1 MIILDRETKSNISIA
16 HANKVIRIFVC
27 GPTVYDNCHVGHARI
42 FVLVD
47 LISRV
52 LQSRN
57 YVAHVIVN
65 ITDIDPKLFENNIN
79 PDLIFGNLIYDLN
92 KLGIDN
98 LNYARATDYVE
109 ESKYLIEKLMERKL
123 AYSINGNVYLDSSK
137 FKSYGALSH
146 LSKKELQNQR
156 YDIDINKRNITDI
169 FLWNT
174 SDNYGIQYND
184 MNFGNGTPW
193 WHTQDTA
200 VAMFH
205 FEGNYDI
212 HVGGVDL
219 CFPHHEMLR
228 ALLMALSGKK
238 KPVKCW
244 MHIGIVDLES
254 TKMSKSTGNAIYLR
268 DLLEKFDSNTLKLYF
283 YSLDYKKI
291 MNFSVSELTRF
302 EEINT
307 MIRNIVSTSIE
318 NKDYDTRN
326 DNVSTDSMELRK
338 DTNTNTLEQ
347 FYNYIEN
354 DLDTPNAL
362 ELFLQTVVNS
372 NKLNE
377 AREMMKIFGL
387 EY

>member
-1 MIILDRETKSNISIA
+1 MLIFDRETKSNISITPG
-16 HANKVIRIFVC
+16 NNVIRIFVC
-27 GPTVYDNCHVGHARI
+27 GPTVYDNCHIGHARI

-47 LISRV
+47 LISRA

-57 YVAHVIVN
+57 HVSHVIVN

-79 PDLIFGNLIYDLN
+79 SDLIFGNLIDDLN
-92 KLGIDN
+92 RLGIGN
-98 LNYARATDYVE
+98 LNYARATDYVA
-109 ESKYLIEKLMERKL
+109 ESKEVIGNLIKRKL

-137 FKSYGALSH
+137 FNSYGALSH

-156 YDIDINKRNITDI
+156 YDIDINKRNVTDI

-174 SDNYGIQYND
+174 SDDYGIQYND
-184 MNFGNGTPW
+184 KNFGNGTPW

-205 FEGNYDI
+205 FDGNYDI
-212 HVGGVDL
+212 HVGGIDL

-228 ALLMALSGKK
+228 AILMALTHKK

-244 MHIGIVDLES
+244 MHVGILDIKS
-254 TKMSKSTGNAIYLR
+254 TKMSKSTGNAIYVR
-268 DLLEKFDSNTLKLYF
+268 DLLKKFDANTLKLYF

-291 MNFSVSELTRF
+291 MNFSVSELIKF
-302 EEINT
+302 EAINT
-307 MIRNIVSTSIE
+307 TIRNIVSTSVHDSR
-318 NKDYDTRN
+318 NYDTTN
-326 DNVSTDSMELRK
+326 DNAVTDTKALRK
-338 DTNTNTLEQ
+338 DTNTLEL

-362 ELFLQTVVNS
+362 ALFLQTVMNP
-372 NKLNE
+372 NRMNE
-377 AREMMKIFGL
+377 AKKMMKIFGL

>member
-1 MIILDRETKSNISIA
+1 
-16 HANKVIRIFVC
+16 
-27 GPTVYDNCHVGHARI
+27 
-42 FVLVD
+42 
-47 LISRV
+47 
-52 LQSRN
+52 
-57 YVAHVIVN
+57 
-65 ITDIDPKLFENNIN
+65 
-79 PDLIFGNLIYDLN
+79 
-92 KLGIDN
+92 
-98 LNYARATDYVE
+98 
-109 ESKYLIEKLMERKL
+109 
-123 AYSINGNVYLDSSK
+123 
-137 FKSYGALSH
+137 
-146 LSKKELQNQR
+146 
-156 YDIDINKRNITDI
+156 
-169 FLWNT
+169 
-174 SDNYGIQYND
+174 
-184 MNFGNGTPW
+184 
-193 WHTQDTA
+193 
-200 VAMFH
+200 MFH

>member
-1 MIILDRETKSNISIA
+1 LLIFDRETKSNISITPG
-16 HANKVIRIFVC
+16 NNVIRIFVC
-27 GPTVYDNCHVGHARI
+27 GPTVYDNCHIGHARI

-47 LISRV
+47 LISRA

-57 YVAHVIVN
+57 HVSHVIVN

-79 PDLIFGNLIYDLN
+79 SDLIFGNLIDDLN
-92 KLGIDN
+92 RLGIGN
-98 LNYARATDYVE
+98 LNYARATDYVA
-109 ESKYLIEKLMERKL
+109 ESKEVIGNLIKRKL

-137 FKSYGALSH
+137 FNSYGALSH

-156 YDIDINKRNITDI
+156 YDIDINKRNVTDI

-174 SDNYGIQYND
+174 SDDYGIQYND
-184 MNFGNGTPW
+184 KNFGNGTPW

-205 FEGNYDI
+205 FDGNYDI
-212 HVGGVDL
+212 HVGGIDL

-228 ALLMALSGKK
+228 AILMALTHKK

-244 MHIGIVDLES
+244 MHVGILDIQS
-254 TKMSKSTGNAIYLR
+254 TKMSKSTGNAIYVR
-268 DLLEKFDSNTLKLYF
+268 DLLKKFDANTLKLYF

-291 MNFSVSELTRF
+291 MNFSVSDLIKF
-302 EEINT
+302 EAINT
-307 MIRNIVSTSIE
+307 MIRNIVSTSVHDSR
-318 NKDYDTRN
+318 NYDTTN
-326 DNVSTDSMELRK
+326 DNAVTDTKALRK
-338 DTNTNTLEQ
+338 DTNTLEL

-362 ELFLQTVVNS
+362 ALFLQTVMNP
-372 NKLNE
+372 NRMNE
-377 AREMMKIFGL
+377 AKKMMKIFGL

>member
-1 MIILDRETKSNISIA
+1 MLIFDRETKSNISITPG
-16 HANKVIRIFVC
+16 NNVIRIFVC
-27 GPTVYDNCHVGHARI
+27 GPTVYDNCHIGHARI

-47 LISRV
+47 LISRA

-57 YVAHVIVN
+57 HVSHVIVN

-79 PDLIFGNLIYDLN
+79 SDLIFGNLIDDLN
-92 KLGIDN
+92 RLGIGN
-98 LNYARATDYVE
+98 LNYARATDYVA
-109 ESKYLIEKLMERKL
+109 ESKEVIGNLIKRKL

-137 FKSYGALSH
+137 FNSYGALSH

-156 YDIDINKRNITDI
+156 YDIDINKRNVTDI

-174 SDNYGIQYND
+174 SDDYGIQYND
-184 MNFGNGTPW
+184 KNFGNGTPW

-205 FEGNYDI
+205 FDGNYDI
-212 HVGGVDL
+212 HVGGIDL

-228 ALLMALSGKK
+228 AILVALTHKK

-244 MHIGIVDLES
+244 MHVGILDIES
-254 TKMSKSTGNAIYLR
+254 TKMSKSTGNAIYVR
-268 DLLEKFDSNTLKLYF
+268 DLLKKFDANTLKLYF

-291 MNFSVSELTRF
+291 MNFSVSELIKF
-302 EEINT
+302 EAINT
-307 MIRNIVSTSIE
+307 MIRNIVSTSVHDSR
-318 NKDYDTRN
+318 NYDTTN
-326 DNVSTDSMELRK
+326 DNAVTDTKALRK
-338 DTNTNTLEQ
+338 DTNTLEL

-362 ELFLQTVVNS
+362 ALFLQTVMNP
-372 NKLNE
+372 NRMNE
-377 AREMMKIFGL
+377 AKKMMKIFGL

>member
-1 MIILDRETKSNISIA
+1 LLIFDRETKSNISIA
-16 HANKVIRIFVC
+16 PGNNFIRIFVC
-27 GPTVYDNCHVGHARI
+27 GPTVYDNCHIGHARI

-47 LISRV
+47 LISRA

-57 YVAHVIVN
+57 HVSHVIVN

-79 PDLIFGNLIYDLN
+79 SDLIFGNLIDDLN
-92 KLGIDN
+92 RLGIGN
-98 LNYARATDYVE
+98 LNYARATDYVA
-109 ESKYLIEKLMERKL
+109 ESKEVIGNLIKRKL

-137 FKSYGALSH
+137 FNSYGALSH

-156 YDIDINKRNITDI
+156 HDIDINKRNVTDI

-174 SDNYGIQYND
+174 SDDYGIQYND
-184 MNFGNGTPW
+184 KNFGNGTPW

-205 FEGNYDI
+205 FDGNYDI
-212 HVGGVDL
+212 HVGGIDL

-228 ALLMALSGKK
+228 AILMALTHKK

-244 MHIGIVDLES
+244 MHVGILDIKS
-254 TKMSKSTGNAIYLR
+254 TKMSKSTGNAIYVR
-268 DLLEKFDSNTLKLYF
+268 DLLKKFDANTLKLYF

-291 MNFSVSELTRF
+291 MNFSVSELIKF
-302 EEINT
+302 EAINT
-307 MIRNIVSTSIE
+307 TIRNIVSTSVHDSR
-318 NKDYDTRN
+318 NYDTTN
-326 DNVSTDSMELRK
+326 DNAVTDTKALRK
-338 DTNTNTLEQ
+338 DTNTLEL

-362 ELFLQTVVNS
+362 ALFLQTVMNP
-372 NKLNE
+372 NRMNE
-377 AREMMKIFGL
+377 AKKMMKIFGL

>member
-1 MIILDRETKSNISIA
+1 LLIFDRETKSNISITPG
-16 HANKVIRIFVC
+16 NNVIRIFVC
-27 GPTVYDNCHVGHARI
+27 GPTVYDNCHIGHARI

-47 LISRV
+47 LISRA

-57 YVAHVIVN
+57 HVSHVIVN

-79 PDLIFGNLIYDLN
+79 SDLIFGNLIDDLN
-92 KLGIDN
+92 RLGIGN
-98 LNYARATDYVE
+98 LNYARATDYVA
-109 ESKYLIEKLMERKL
+109 ESKEVIGNLIKRKL

-137 FKSYGALSH
+137 FNSYGALSH

-156 YDIDINKRNITDI
+156 HDIDINKRNVTDI

-174 SDNYGIQYND
+174 SDDYGIQYND
-184 MNFGNGTPW
+184 KNFGNGTPW

-205 FEGNYDI
+205 FDGNYDI
-212 HVGGVDL
+212 HVGGIDL

-228 ALLMALSGKK
+228 AILMALTHKK

-244 MHIGIVDLES
+244 MHVGILDIES
-254 TKMSKSTGNAIYLR
+254 TKMSKSTGNAIYVR
-268 DLLEKFDSNTLKLYF
+268 DLLKKFDANTLKLYF

-291 MNFSVSELTRF
+291 MNFSVSELIKF
-302 EEINT
+302 EAINT
-307 MIRNIVSTSIE
+307 MIRNIVSTSVHDSR
-318 NKDYDTRN
+318 NYDTTN
-326 DNVSTDSMELRK
+326 DNAVTDTKALRK
-338 DTNTNTLEQ
+338 DTNTLEL

-362 ELFLQTVVNS
+362 ALFLQTVMNP
-372 NKLNE
+372 NRMNE
-377 AREMMKIFGL
+377 AKKMMKIFGL

>member
-1 MIILDRETKSNISIA
+1 MLIFDRETKSNISITPG
-16 HANKVIRIFVC
+16 NNVIRIFVC
-27 GPTVYDNCHVGHARI
+27 GPTVYDNCHIGHARI

-47 LISRV
+47 LISRA

-57 YVAHVIVN
+57 HVSHVIVN

-79 PDLIFGNLIYDLN
+79 SDLIFGNLIDDLN
-92 KLGIDN
+92 RLGIGN
-98 LNYARATDYVE
+98 LNYARATDYVA
-109 ESKYLIEKLMERKL
+109 ESKEVIGNLIKRKL

-137 FKSYGALSH
+137 FNSYGALSH

-156 YDIDINKRNITDI
+156 HDIDINKRNVTDI

-174 SDNYGIQYND
+174 SDDYGIQYND
-184 MNFGNGTPW
+184 KNFGNGTPW

-205 FEGNYDI
+205 FDGNYDI
-212 HVGGVDL
+212 HVGGIDL

-228 ALLMALSGKK
+228 AILMALTHKK

-244 MHIGIVDLES
+244 MHVGILDIES
-254 TKMSKSTGNAIYLR
+254 TKMSKSTGNAIYVR
-268 DLLEKFDSNTLKLYF
+268 DLLKKFDANTLKLYF

-291 MNFSVSELTRF
+291 MNFSVSELIKF
-302 EEINT
+302 EAINT
-307 MIRNIVSTSIE
+307 MIRNIVSTSVHDSR
-318 NKDYDTRN
+318 NYDTTN
-326 DNVSTDSMELRK
+326 DNAVTDTKALRK
-338 DTNTNTLEQ
+338 DTNTLEL

-362 ELFLQTVVNS
+362 ALFLQTVMNP
-372 NKLNE
+372 NRMNE
-377 AREMMKIFGL
+377 AKKMMKIFGL

>member
-1 MIILDRETKSNISIA
+1 LLIFDRETKSNISIA
-16 HANKVIRIFVC
+16 PGNNFIRIFVC
-27 GPTVYDNCHVGHARI
+27 GPTVYDNCHIGHARI

-47 LISRV
+47 LISRA

-57 YVAHVIVN
+57 HVSHVIVN

-79 PDLIFGNLIYDLN
+79 SDLIFGNLIDDLN
-92 KLGIDN
+92 RLGIGN
-98 LNYARATDYVE
+98 LNYARATDYVA
-109 ESKYLIEKLMERKL
+109 ESKEVIGNLIKRKL

-137 FKSYGALSH
+137 FNSYGALSH

-156 YDIDINKRNITDI
+156 HDIDINKRNVTDI

-174 SDNYGIQYND
+174 SDDYGIQYND
-184 MNFGNGTPW
+184 KNFGNGTPW

-205 FEGNYDI
+205 FDGNYDI
-212 HVGGVDL
+212 HVGGIDL

-228 ALLMALSGKK
+228 AILMALTHKK

-244 MHIGIVDLES
+244 MHVGILDIES
-254 TKMSKSTGNAIYLR
+254 TKMSKSTGNAIYVR
-268 DLLEKFDSNTLKLYF
+268 DLLKKFDANTLKLYF

-291 MNFSVSELTRF
+291 MNFSVSELIKF
-302 EEINT
+302 EAINT
-307 MIRNIVSTSIE
+307 MIRNIVSTSVHDSR
-318 NKDYDTRN
+318 NYDTTN
-326 DNVSTDSMELRK
+326 DNAVTDTKALRK
-338 DTNTNTLEQ
+338 DTNTLEL

-362 ELFLQTVVNS
+362 ALFLQTVMNP
-372 NKLNE
+372 NRMNE
-377 AREMMKIFGL
+377 AKKMMKIFGL

>member
-1 MIILDRETKSNISIA
+1 LLIFDRETKSNISITPG
-16 HANKVIRIFVC
+16 NNVIRIFVC
-27 GPTVYDNCHVGHARI
+27 GPTVYDNCHIGHARI

-47 LISRV
+47 LISRA

-57 YVAHVIVN
+57 HVSHVIVN
-65 ITDIDPKLFENNIN
+65 ITDIDPKLFEKNIN
-79 PDLIFGNLIYDLN
+79 SDLIFGNLIDDLN
-92 KLGIDN
+92 RLGIGN
-98 LNYARATDYVE
+98 LNYARATDYVA
-109 ESKYLIEKLMERKL
+109 ESKEVIGNLIKRKL

-137 FKSYGALSH
+137 FNSYGALSH

-156 YDIDINKRNITDI
+156 YDIDINKRNVTDI

-174 SDNYGIQYND
+174 SDDYGIQYND
-184 MNFGNGTPW
+184 KNFGNGTPW

-205 FEGNYDI
+205 FDGNYDI
-212 HVGGVDL
+212 HVGGIDL

-228 ALLMALSGKK
+228 AILMALTHKK

-244 MHIGIVDLES
+244 MHVGILDIKS
-254 TKMSKSTGNAIYLR
+254 TKMSKSTGNAIYVR
-268 DLLEKFDSNTLKLYF
+268 DLLKKFDANTLKLYF

-291 MNFSVSELTRF
+291 MNFSVSELIKF
-302 EEINT
+302 EAINT
-307 MIRNIVSTSIE
+307 TIRNIVSTSVHDSR
-318 NKDYDTRN
+318 NYDTTN
-326 DNVSTDSMELRK
+326 DNAVTDTKALRK
-338 DTNTNTLEQ
+338 DTNTLEL

-362 ELFLQTVVNS
+362 ALFLQTVMNP
-372 NKLNE
+372 NRMNE
-377 AREMMKIFGL
+377 AKKMMKIFGL

>member
-1 MIILDRETKSNISIA
+1 LLIFDRETKSNISIA
-16 HANKVIRIFVC
+16 PGNNFIRIFVC
-27 GPTVYDNCHVGHARI
+27 GPTVYDNCHIGHARI

-47 LISRV
+47 LISRA

-57 YVAHVIVN
+57 HVSHVIVN

-79 PDLIFGNLIYDLN
+79 SDLIFGNLIDDLN
-92 KLGIDN
+92 RLGIGN
-98 LNYARATDYVE
+98 LNYARATDYVA
-109 ESKYLIEKLMERKL
+109 ESKEVIGNLIKRKL

-137 FKSYGALSH
+137 FNSYGALSH

-156 YDIDINKRNITDI
+156 YDIDINKRNVTDI

-174 SDNYGIQYND
+174 SDDYGIQYND
-184 MNFGNGTPW
+184 KNFGNGTPW

-205 FEGNYDI
+205 FDGNYDI
-212 HVGGVDL
+212 HVGGIDL

-228 ALLMALSGKK
+228 AILMALTHKK

-244 MHIGIVDLES
+244 MHVGILDIES
-254 TKMSKSTGNAIYLR
+254 TKMSKSTGNAIYVR
-268 DLLEKFDSNTLKLYF
+268 DLLKKFDANTLKLYF

-291 MNFSVSELTRF
+291 MNFSVSELIKF
-302 EEINT
+302 EAINT
-307 MIRNIVSTSIE
+307 MIRNIVSTSVHDSR
-318 NKDYDTRN
+318 NYDTTN
-326 DNVSTDSMELRK
+326 DNAVTDTKALRK
-338 DTNTNTLEQ
+338 DTNTLEL

-362 ELFLQTVVNS
+362 ALFLQTVMNP
-372 NKLNE
+372 NRMNE
-377 AREMMKIFGL
+377 AKKMMKIFGL

>member
-1 MIILDRETKSNISIA
+1 LLIFDRETKSNISITPG
-16 HANKVIRIFVC
+16 NNVIRIFVC
-27 GPTVYDNCHVGHARI
+27 GPTVYDNCHIGHARI

-47 LISRV
+47 LISRA

-57 YVAHVIVN
+57 HVSHVIVN

-79 PDLIFGNLIYDLN
+79 SDLIFGNLIDDLN
-92 KLGIDN
+92 RLGICN
-98 LNYARATDYVE
+98 LNYARATDYVA
-109 ESKYLIEKLMERKL
+109 ESKEVIGNLIKRKL

-137 FKSYGALSH
+137 FNSYGALSH

-156 YDIDINKRNITDI
+156 YDIDINKRNVTDI

-174 SDNYGIQYND
+174 SDDYGIQYND
-184 MNFGNGTPW
+184 KNFGNGTPW

-205 FEGNYDI
+205 FDGNYDI
-212 HVGGVDL
+212 HVGGIDL

-228 ALLMALSGKK
+228 AILMALTHKK

-244 MHIGIVDLES
+244 MHVGILDIES
-254 TKMSKSTGNAIYLR
+254 TKMSKSTGNAIYVR
-268 DLLEKFDSNTLKLYF
+268 DLLKKFDANTLKLYF

-291 MNFSVSELTRF
+291 MNFSVSELIKF
-302 EEINT
+302 EAINT
-307 MIRNIVSTSIE
+307 TIRNIVSTSVHDSR
-318 NKDYDTRN
+318 NYDTTN
-326 DNVSTDSMELRK
+326 DNAVTDTKALRK
-338 DTNTNTLEQ
+338 DTNTLEL

-362 ELFLQTVVNS
+362 ALFLQTVMNP
-372 NKLNE
+372 NRMNE
-377 AREMMKIFGL
+377 AKKMMKIFGL

>member
-1 MIILDRETKSNISIA
+1 MLIFDRETKSNISITPG
-16 HANKVIRIFVC
+16 NNVI
-27 GPTVYDNCHVGHARI
+27 RI

-47 LISRV
+47 LISRA

-57 YVAHVIVN
+57 HVSHVIVN

-79 PDLIFGNLIYDLN
+79 SDLIFGNLIDDLN
-92 KLGIDN
+92 RLGIGN
-98 LNYARATDYVE
+98 LNYARATDYVA
-109 ESKYLIEKLMERKL
+109 ESKEVIGNLIKRKL

-137 FKSYGALSH
+137 FNSYGALSH

-156 YDIDINKRNITDI
+156 HDIDINKRNVTDI

-174 SDNYGIQYND
+174 SDDYGIQYND
-184 MNFGNGTPW
+184 KNFGNGTPW

-205 FEGNYDI
+205 FDGNYDI
-212 HVGGVDL
+212 HVGGIDL

-228 ALLMALSGKK
+228 AILMALTHKK

-244 MHIGIVDLES
+244 MHVGILDIES
-254 TKMSKSTGNAIYLR
+254 TKMSKSTGNAIYVR
-268 DLLEKFDSNTLKLYF
+268 DLLKKFDANTLKLYF

-291 MNFSVSELTRF
+291 MNFSVSELIKF
-302 EEINT
+302 EAINT
-307 MIRNIVSTSIE
+307 MIRNIVSTSVHDSR
-318 NKDYDTRN
+318 NYDTTN
-326 DNVSTDSMELRK
+326 DNAVTDTKALRK
-338 DTNTNTLEQ
+338 DTNTLEL

-362 ELFLQTVVNS
+362 ALFLQTVMNP
-372 NKLNE
+372 NRMNE
-377 AREMMKIFGL
+377 AKKMMKIFGL